1 MYPAT
6 NKYVDQQKIY
16 NIIGKEI
23 LENAWYLVKYL
34 GKAITAVFLLTAKQ
48 ERENLTR

>member
-16 NIIGKEI
+16 SLIGREI
-23 LENAWYLVKYL
+23 LDNAWYVIFYT
-34 GKAITAVFLLTAKQ
+34 GKATIAACLPMDRP
-48 ERENLTR
+48 EPGSRIP